1 MALFDL
7 NPTLIPLKTPFR
19 ISYGVVLRCFLSFVD
34 CLALFVGWCGLLRRC
49 FAIVVAL
56 TMD

>member
-1 MALFDL
+1 MAFFDL
-7 NPTLIPLKTPFR
+7 NPTFTALKNPFYS
-19 ISYGVVLRCFLSFVD
+19 SYGVVSRCFSKFMD